1 MQQLHPPKKTK
12 ARKEHKCDLC
22 GLKIDVGVVYLRS
35 TYKTDDFYSFKS
47 HLHCIELIQKL
58 QPTLKNKNEF
68 RTTNFVELIKNKHAD
83 FSRHKNVE
91 FSKKL
96 EAVLNHFD
104 IKKQ

>member
-22 GLKIDVGVVYLRS
+22 GLKIDVGAIYLRS
-35 TYKTDDFYSFKS
+35 THKTDDFYSFKS
-47 HLHCIELIQKL
+47 HLYCVELIQKL
-58 QPTLKNKNEF
+58 QPTLKYKNGF
-68 RTTNFVELIKNKHAD
+68 RTTNFIELIKNKHSD
-83 FSRHKNVE
+83 LSHHKNSA

-104 IKKQ
+104 IKK